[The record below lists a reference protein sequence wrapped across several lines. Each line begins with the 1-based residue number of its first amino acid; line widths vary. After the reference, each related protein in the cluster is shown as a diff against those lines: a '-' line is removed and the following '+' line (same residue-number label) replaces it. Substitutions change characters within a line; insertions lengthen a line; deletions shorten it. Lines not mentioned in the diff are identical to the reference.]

1 MTPRAILFDKDGTL
15 FDFQKSW
22 GRWADGLIERFAPDP
37 ATGECLAD
45 AISYDR
51 ATQRFR
57 PESIAIA
64 GTAADIAQAWL
75 PYLPDQTVGTMVRQ
89 FDGLAAEVVMAE
101 ALPLAPY
108 LDRLLARGLK
118 LAVVTNESEAVA
130 RQQLETAGID
140 GRIGFLA
147 GYDSGYGAK
156 PAPGPCLAAAKA
168 LGVPPAAAVMV
179 GDSRH
184 DLTAGRAAGMAT
196 IGVLTGLATRADL
209 EPLADAVFPDIGHVP
224 QWLAAKGA

>member
-22 GRWADGLIERFAPDP
+22 GRWADGLINRMAPDP

-51 ATQRFR
+51 AAQRFR
-57 PESIAIA
+57 PDSLAIA
-64 GTAADIAQAWL
+64 GTAEDIARAWL
-75 PYLPDQTVGTMVRQ
+75 PFLPDQTVSGLVGQ
-89 FDGLAAEVVMAE
+89 LDALAAEVTMAE

-108 LDRLLARGLK
+108 LDGLLARGLH
-118 LAVVTNESEAVA
+118 LAVVTNESEAAA
-130 RQQLETAGID
+130 RRQLETSGIA
-140 GRIGFLA
+140 GRIAFLA

-168 LGVPPAAAVMV
+168 LGVPPEAAVMV

-209 EPLADAVFPDIGHVP
+209 EPLADAVFPDIGDLP
-224 QWLAAKGA
+224 GWLDAQGA